1 MSELV
6 CQICDKQ
13 RNSLVN
19 YKSRLNPDMEFM
31 ACSPCASGEIEPRWL
46 VILMARSGTDV
57 SRWVENRLYYGDDIT
72 SDHLN

>member
-19 YKSRLNPDMEFM
+19 YKSKLNPDMDFM
-31 ACSPCASGEIEPRWL
+31 ACSPCASCELEPRWL

-57 SRWVENRLYYGDDIT
+57 SRWLNERLYVGGDIT
-72 SDHLN
+72 AEHLN

>member
-19 YKSRLNPDMEFM
+19 YKSRLNPDMDFVV
-31 ACSPCASGEIEPRWL
+31 CSECAANEREPRWL
-46 VILMARSGTDV
+46 IILMARSGTDV
-57 SRWVENRLYYGDDIT
+57 SRWRDNRLYVGGDIT
-72 SDHLN
+72 EEHLN